1 MRILEQNVAEQVKSL
16 KERRPNEQ
24 EKQKEGKEEAEA
36 SCYRLRP
43 YEKPRK
49 AVALFFLLPKVVFAL
64 ASRDPPEV
72 LGVRRSL
79 CHGHTLKWSTHEADL
94 QNIDEGYS

>member
-1 MRILEQNVAEQVKSL
+1 MWQN
-16 KERRPNEQ
+16 RPNEQ
-24 EKQKEGKEEAEA
+24 EKQQEGKEEAEA
-36 SCYRLRP
+36 SCYRPRP

-49 AVALFFLLPKVVFAL
+49 AMALFFLLPKVVSAL

-72 LGVRRSL
+72 LGVRSL
-79 CHGHTLKWSTHEADL
+79 CHSHTLKWSTHEADL